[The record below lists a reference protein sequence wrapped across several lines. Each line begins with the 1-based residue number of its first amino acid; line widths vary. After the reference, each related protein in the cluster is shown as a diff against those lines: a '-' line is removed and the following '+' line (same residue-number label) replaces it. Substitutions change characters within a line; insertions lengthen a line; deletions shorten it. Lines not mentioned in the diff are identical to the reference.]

1 MRLNTLSWK
10 SMKSSES
17 ANNVGLIGEELLEMI
32 SRNKMIIEYMDHKI
46 LPSIDELLDTRLLLG
61 ELSDTDLVSEHLI
74 QAEIIAIDFLL
85 SKHK

>member
-1 MRLNTLSWK
+1 
-10 SMKSSES
+10 MKSSES

-74 QAEIIAIDFLL
+74 QAEIIAVDFLL

>member
-74 QAEIIAIDFLL
+74 QAEIIAVDFLL